1 MQILEMEFS
10 GTIMIFVIL
19 LSRYFFLHKLPKKT
33 WIVLWVLAML
43 RFLLPFSIPFTFS
56 FYSFIEWNPTMVS
69 IEEKGKKEDEFLEK
83 IDRQKEKETIE
94 NALKKVEKAEIED
107 TKIQEKFFSFFPVFW
122 KVGSIICI
130 IIFMIIYA
138 IAYRDFRF
146 SLPVKNEFTQKWLIS
161 HKLIRKI
168 SIRQSD
174 CILTPLTY
182 GIFHPVILMPQKTDW
197 ERKEQLQ
204 YILIHEF
211 IHIRQFDA
219 VIKLLLTITVCMHWL
234 NPFVWLMYI
243 IANRDIELSCDEA
256 VMKYFGEELKA
267 SYAYTLIA
275 MEERK
280 SSLTAVGNYFSKNP
294 AKERITAIMKY
305 KKSSMIIRSFAVIF
319 VIFISLLFATSAMPT
334 EEAKELTHPYGF
346 YYFINRDTNSK
357 ENIDIETTLSKEQQE
372 KLFNVYRNY
381 GIYENDGVYY
391 YKNKMVRC
399 FYDQYA
405 ETIKNSQ
412 GGRTTN
418 YKKIYTYFNL
428 DGEIDL
434 CAIRDNEIGE
444 TKIEDI
450 FLKVRN
456 IIVTKIKNFAVYVP
470 ESSLKKIAEKAAK
483 EENKDIL
490 RDILPYLSVEDIDDL
505 VEELIKKGKSIQSFI
520 KYASQDLIADLAKN
534 TYKKSGIKETR
545 KFLPYLS
552 EEAVTVLIKEAAKK
566 GNNHEIAEISLFAS
580 DYVMP

>member
-1 MQILEMEFS
+1 MKILEMEFS

-56 FYSFIEWNPTMVS
+56 FYSFMEWNPTMVS

-83 IDRQKEKETIE
+83 IDRQKETIG

-107 TKIQEKFFSFFPVFW
+107 TKIQEKFFFFFPVFW
-122 KVGSIICI
+122 KVGSVICI

-174 CILTPLTY
+174 GILTPLTY

-280 SSLTAVGNYFSKNP
+280 SSLTAIGNYFSKNP

-372 KLFNVYRNY
+372 KLFNVYKNY

>member
-33 WIVLWVLAML
+33 WIVLWILAML

-56 FYSFIEWNPTMVS
+56 FYSFMEWNPTMVS

-83 IDRQKEKETIE
+83 IDRKKEKETIG

-122 KVGSIICI
+122 KVGSVICI
-130 IIFMIIYA
+130 IIFMIIYT

-182 GIFHPVILMPQKTDW
+182 GIFHPVILMPKKTDW

-256 VMKYFGEELKA
+256 VMKYFGEKLKT

-334 EEAKELTHPYGF
+334 KEAKELTHPYGF
-346 YYFINRDTNSK
+346 YYFMAGDTNSK

-372 KLFNVYRNY
+372 KLFNVYKNY
-381 GIYENDGVYY
+381 NIYENDGVYY

-450 FLKVRN
+450 FLEVRN
-456 IIVTKIKNFAVYVP
+456 IIVTKIENLAVYVP

-566 GNNHEIAEISLFAS
+566 GNNHEIAEIALFAS
-580 DYVMP
+580 DYVMS